1 MRKFAKRLTAMILS
15 LAMVAA
21 CALQAGAEA
30 DQKVDSLKL
39 TTDKETGENIKF
51 TDTNGYVFDSVLAEL
66 DAYSDFEEV
75 TVTSEQ
81 EVTLKPKSEVTTF
94 SFGVLHPQG
103 KEVSFTVKNP
113 PVDTKQ
119 KDLINKLIT
128 VDGNR
133 SDTLCTY
140 YKVGYL
146 NLLQAAGATLE
157 LSFSEDATPKV
168 TLLRDGSGFTV
179 RDIKD
184 VTAAEGGGTYTYG
197 FTVWVFQDSVEQGYV
212 PKVTVQG
219 DKTENPSPE
228 VEGPGEGKGKYYK
241 FDIKNITTDT
251 EIQVGIEKQS
261 FTITFDK
268 NTGEDSFETTAMN
281 QTVAYGSSYTFVV
294 TPKEGY
300 DSSRVT
306 AEFTGDNKTDA
317 THDGDVTLLR
327 AGTSYTVSNVT
338 KNVTIKISGPTSVM
352 KPKISFSAPKGVT
365 FKNGSGEGNVDLSN
379 TTVEYGTNYEF
390 QVELDPSCSLSLEN
404 MVVSAN
410 GIQLIST
417 AEGSTENSRKYSVRI
432 TEDTIISVSGVAKNT
447 YKVTMV
453 DGAWYTFTTNNL
465 LTVEH
470 DGTFTFKVQIDNPA
484 YESAFYKNPFGK
496 VIVVGSCSY
505 DKNSYNSS
513 TKTFT
518 INNVTGDIL
527 IGMLDVAPATYSVT
541 APDAEKDGYEI
552 ADDGGSSKTNI
563 QYGGT
568 YTFRV
573 TPTAGYRIDSVTY
586 TMGDGGPKAA
596 LHLSTGAGGAAKYTI
611 TGITSDVTITVTVAK
626 VRMRI
631 TFVDP
636 KSATGSVTKEYQ
648 VDTEFSGDSYVASI
662 NEGVLK
668 LQEDPKISHPHYT
681 FEGWLRDGA
690 PVTEGKLNFTTE
702 DQDITLTAQF
712 KLNIKDLLNLELKRA
727 EFLPDDVE
735 DELYRLWLIAAW
747 ATDSSVKMD
756 LGVDVRIANCGF
768 LYSKAGIT
776 YTEEELSNL
785 LTGKDEG
792 EFQDKWEDQQL
803 RKVRDELY
811 IYNLSPNSYRVD
823 KSVFEMAEGQF
834 SWNVG
839 GIKGNST
846 RYVKA
851 YVDVVVE
858 GVHYCVIS
866 DYIEGGDAG
875 LTPTGDES

>member
-21 CALQAGAEA
+21 CALQAGAEDTA
-30 DQKVDSLKL
+30 VTSLKL
-39 TTDKETGENIKF
+39 KSEDTNISF
-51 TDTNGYVFDSVLAEL
+51 TDENGIVFAGDLTDV
-66 DAYSDFEEV
+66 YKGTFESV
-75 TVTSEQ
+75 TVTSERD
-81 EVTLKPKSEVTTF
+81 VTLTPKNGSGIF
-94 SFGVLHPQG
+94 YFGVQHAEG
-103 KEVSFTVKNP
+103 EEVGFSVINP
-113 PVDTKQ
+113 PEDETATAN
-119 KDLINKLIT
+119 INKRIT
-128 VDGNR
+128 VDKTR
-133 SDTLCTY
+133 SDASCTY
-140 YKVGYL
+140 YKVAYL
-146 NLLQAAGATLE
+146 TTLKAAGATLE

-184 VTAAEGGGTYTYG
+184 VTAEGEDGTYTYG
-197 FTVWVFQDSVEQGYV
+197 FTVWVYQDSVEQGYV

-219 DKTENPSPE
+219 KKENNLPQSTDHE
-228 VEGPGEGKGKYYK
+228 PGQKNGKDYEFTISG
-241 FDIKNITTDT
+241 ITTDT

-261 FTITFDK
+261 FTITFNKD
-268 NTGEDSFETTAMN
+268 TGKDSFETTAMN

-300 DSSRVT
+300 KADDVHVDFK
-306 AEFTGDNKTDA
+306 EFTNQDNK
-317 THDGDVTLLR
+317 VTLTNS
-327 AGTSYTVSNVT
+327 GTTYTIGNIIRSVVIDIT
-338 KNVTIKISGPTSVM
+338 GPEE
-352 KPKISFSAPKGVT
+352 KEQKKISFSAPKGVT
-365 FKNGSGEGNVDLSN
+365 FKKGSGDGNVDLSN

-410 GIQLIST
+410 GIQLFST
-417 AEGSTENSRKYSVRI
+417 EKGSTENSRKYSVKI

-470 DGTFTFKVQIDNPA
+470 GGTFTFKVQIDNPA
-484 YESAFYKNPFGK
+484 YESEFYKNPFGK

-518 INNVTGDIL
+518 INDVTGDIL

-541 APDAEKDGYEI
+541 APDAEAGGYEI
-552 ADDGGSSKTNI
+552 ADEGGSSKTNI

-568 YTFRV
+568 YTFTV

-648 VDTEFSGDSYVASI
+648 IDTNVESDDYIQA
-662 NEGVLK
+662 NADGVLTLK
-668 LQEDPKISHPHYT
+668 SNPAKISHPHYT

-690 PVTEGKLNFTTE
+690 PVAGGKLNFTTE

-727 EFLPDDVE
+727 EFLPDGVE
-735 DELYRLWLIAAW
+735 GELYRLWLIAAW
-747 ATDSSVKMD
+747 ATQSSVKMD

-768 LYSKAGIT
+768 LYSD
-776 YTEEELSNL
+776 TEIDYNEDQLSKL
-785 LTGKDEG
+785 LTRKDEG
-792 EFQDKWEDQQL
+792 DLKDKWSDQQL
-803 RKVRDELY
+803 RKVRDRLY
-811 IYNLSPNSYRVD
+811 IYNLSPNSDRVD
-823 KSVFEMAEGQF
+823 RSVFEMAEGQF

-839 GIKGNST
+839 GIKAEST

-866 DYIEGGDAG
+866 DYIESGGDG
-875 LTPTGDES
+875 LTPNGGER

>member
-21 CALQAGAEA
+21 CALQAGAEDTAVTSLRLKSEDTNISFTDENGIVFAA
-30 DQKVDSLKL
+30 DLADEY
-39 TTDKETGENIKF
+39 TGETGTF
-51 TDTNGYVFDSVLAEL
+51 TG
-66 DAYSDFEEV
+66 V
-75 TVTSEQ
+75 TVTSERD
-81 EVTLKPKSEVTTF
+81 VTLTPKSKVF
-94 SFGVLHPQG
+94 YFGVQHAEG
-103 KEVSFTVKNP
+103 EEVGFSVTNP
-113 PVDTKQ
+113 PGDGTATAN
-119 KDLINKLIT
+119 INKRIT
-128 VDGNR
+128 VDKTR
-133 SDTLCTY
+133 SDASCTY
-140 YKVGYL
+140 YKVAYL
-146 NLLQAAGATLE
+146 TTLKAASATLE

-184 VTAAEGGGTYTYG
+184 VTAAEGGDTYTYG
-197 FTVWVFQDSVEQGYV
+197 FTVWVYQDSVEQGYV
-212 PKVTVQG
+212 PNVTVQG
-219 DKTENPSPE
+219 KKENNLPQSTDHE
-228 VEGPGEGKGKYYK
+228 PGQKNGKDYEFTISG
-241 FDIKNITTDT
+241 IKTDT
-251 EIQVGIEKQS
+251 EIQVGIEKQTFS
-261 FTITFDK
+261 ITFNETNK
-268 NTGEDSFETTAMN
+268 DSFETTAMN

-300 DSSRVT
+300 KADDVHVDFK
-306 AEFTGDNKTDA
+306 EFTNQDNK
-317 THDGDVTLLR
+317 VTLTNS
-327 AGTSYTVSNVT
+327 GTTYTIGNIIRSVVIDIT
-338 KNVTIKISGPTSVM
+338 GPEE
-352 KPKISFSAPKGVT
+352 KEQKKISFSAPKGVT
-365 FKNGSGEGNVDLSN
+365 FKKGSGDGNVDLSN

-410 GIQLIST
+410 GIQLFST
-417 AEGSTENSRKYSVRI
+417 EKGSTENSRKYSVKI

-470 DGTFTFKVQIDNPA
+470 GGTFTFKVQIDNPA
-484 YESAFYKNPFGK
+484 YESAFNNNPERNVYVRQPNAQSVK
-496 VIVVGSCSY
+496 Y
-505 DKNSYNSS
+505 DKS

-518 INNVTGDIL
+518 LDNVTSNIEIRMMPL
-527 IGMLDVAPATYSVT
+527 APATYSVT

-552 ADDGGSSKTNI
+552 ADDGGFSKTNI

-568 YTFRV
+568 YTFTV

-631 TFVDP
+631 TFADP

-648 VDTEFSGDSYVASI
+648 VDTGVTSDDYIQTNVD
-662 NEGVLK
+662 GVLT
-668 LQEDPKISHPHYT
+668 LQSNPAKISHPHYT

-690 PVTEGKLNFTTE
+690 PVAKGKLNFTTE

-712 KLNIKDLLNLELKRA
+712 KLNINDLLNLELKRA
-727 EFLPDDVE
+727 EFLPDGVE
-735 DELYRLWLIAAW
+735 GELYRLWLIAAW

-768 LYSKAGIT
+768 LYSD
-776 YTEEELSNL
+776 TEINYNEDQLSKL
-785 LTGKDEG
+785 LTRKDEG
-792 EFQDKWEDQQL
+792 DLKDKWSDQQL
-803 RKVRDELY
+803 RKVRGELY
-811 IYNLSPNSYRVD
+811 IYNLSPSSDRVD

-866 DYIEGGDAG
+866 DYFEGGGNG
-875 LTPTGDES
+875 LTPTPTGDED